1 MARYSACM
9 SEPARVRRRPKLLT
23 VLGSLIAL
31 LIAAGLALQ
40 IAIWRNGPAV
50 LDAVDRVTGGSR
62 GAVLAERVSYGPS
75 DKQYLSV
82 YTPKDPV
89 AEPMPVIVFVHGGS
103 WNKGDP
109 ENYGF
114 IGRAFVPE
122 GFVVV
127 LAAYRLHPEAVYP
140 AMIED
145 TAAAIAWTQANIAKH
160 GGDPSRIVI
169 AGHSAGAYN
178 VAMTAL
184 EARWLAE
191 AGGSTAQI
199 AGVVGLAGPYDFYPF
214 DSDSTRASFG
224 HVSQGEVT
232 QPITHVRDDAPPKL
246 LVHGEADTLVK
257 PRNSRELAKRLEN
270 SGAKVETLYLKDA
283 DHNQPL
289 LALASPWRSKSE
301 VFSAFV
307 EFARKARSSVPVKDE
322 MR

>member
-1 MARYSACM
+1 
-9 SEPARVRRRPKLLT
+9 LLT
-23 VLGSLIAL
+23 FLGVSIAL

-50 LDAVDRVTGGSR
+50 LDAVDRITGGAR

-89 AEPMPVIVFVHGGS
+89 AEPLPVIVFVHGGS

-114 IGRAFVPE
+114 IGRAFAPE

-160 GGDPSRIVI
+160 GGDPSRII
-169 AGHSAGAYN
+169 ISGHSAGAYN

-191 AGGSTAQI
+191 AGGSAEQI

-224 HVSQGEVT
+224 HVAQGEVT
-232 QPITHVRDDAPPKL
+232 QPVTHVRDDAPPKL
-246 LVHGEADTLVK
+246 LVHGEADT
-257 PRNSRELAKRLEN
+257 RELAKRLEN
-270 SGAKVETLYLKDA
+270 AGAKVETLYLKDA

-289 LALASPWRSKSE
+289 LALASPWRGNSE
-301 VFSAFV
+301 VFRAFV
-307 EFARKARSSVPVKDE
+307 EFARDAHASVPVQDE

>member
-1 MARYSACM
+1 MNNDV
-9 SEPARVRRRPKLLT
+9 RVRRRPKLLAF
-23 VLGSLIAL
+23 LGVSIAVLIAG
-31 LIAAGLALQ
+31 GLALQ

-50 LDAVDRVTGGSR
+50 LDAVDRITGGAR

-82 YTPKDPV
+82 YTPKDSV
-89 AEPMPVIVFVHGGS
+89 AEPLPVIVFVHGGS
-103 WNKGDP
+103 WNKGSP

-127 LAAYRLHPEAVYP
+127 LAAYRLHPEAIYP

-145 TAAAIAWTQANIAKH
+145 TAAAIAWTQANITKH

-169 AGHSAGAYN
+169 SGHSAGAYN

-184 EARWLAE
+184 EARWLTE
-191 AGGSTAQI
+191 AGGSAEQI

-224 HVSQGEVT
+224 HVPQGEVT
-232 QPITHVRDDAPPKL
+232 QPVTHVRDDAPPKL

-270 SGAKVETLYLKDA
+270 AGGKVETLYLKDG

-289 LALASPWRSKSE
+289 LALASPWRGNSE
-301 VFSAFV
+301 VFRAFV
-307 EFARKARSSVPVKDE
+307 EFARDAHASVPVQDK

>member
-1 MARYSACM
+1 MNNDV
-9 SEPARVRRRPKLLT
+9 RVRRRSKLLT
-23 VLGSLIAL
+23 FLGVLIAV

-50 LDAVDRVTGGSR
+50 LDAVDRITGGAR
-62 GAVLAERVSYGPS
+62 GAVLAERVSYGAS
-75 DKQYLSV
+75 DKQYLLV

-89 AEPMPVIVFVHGGS
+89 AEPLPVIVFVHGGS

-160 GGDPSRIVI
+160 GGDPSRII
-169 AGHSAGAYN
+169 ISGHSAGAYN

-191 AGGSTAQI
+191 AGGSAEQI

-214 DSDSTRASFG
+214 DSDSTQASFG
-224 HVSQGEVT
+224 HVARGEVT
-232 QPITHVRDDAPPKL
+232 QPVTHVRDDAPPKL

-270 SGAKVETLYLKDA
+270 AGAKVETLYLKDA
-283 DHNQPL
+283 EHNQPL
-289 LALASPWRSKSE
+289 LALASPWRGNSK
-301 VFSAFV
+301 VFRAFV
-307 EFARKARSSVPVKDE
+307 EFARDAHASVPVQDE

>member
-1 MARYSACM
+1 M
-9 SEPARVRRRPKLLT
+9 
-23 VLGSLIAL
+23 
-31 LIAAGLALQ
+31 
-40 IAIWRNGPAV
+40 
-50 LDAVDRVTGGSR
+50 
-62 GAVLAERVSYGPS
+62 SYGAS

-89 AEPMPVIVFVHGGS
+89 AEPLPVIVFVHGGS

-114 IGRAFVPE
+114 IGRAFAPE

-160 GGDPSRIVI
+160 GGDPSRII
-169 AGHSAGAYN
+169 ISGHSAGAYN

-191 AGGSTAQI
+191 AGGSAEQI

-224 HVSQGEVT
+224 HVAQGEVT
-232 QPITHVRDDAPPKL
+232 QPVTHVRDDAPPKL

-270 SGAKVETLYLKDA
+270 AGAKVETLYLKDA

-289 LALASPWRSKSE
+289 LALASPWRGNSE
-301 VFSAFV
+301 VFRAFV
-307 EFARKARSSVPVKDE
+307 EFARDAHASVPVQDE

>member
-1 MARYSACM
+1 MNNDV
-9 SEPARVRRRPKLLT
+9 RVRRRPKLLT
-23 VLGSLIAL
+23 FLGVSIAV

-50 LDAVDRVTGGSR
+50 LDAVDRITGGAR

-82 YTPKDPV
+82 YTHKDPV
-89 AEPMPVIVFVHGGS
+89 AEPLPVIVFVHGGS

-160 GGDPSRIVI
+160 GGDPSRII
-169 AGHSAGAYN
+169 ISGHSAGAYN

-191 AGGSTAQI
+191 AGGSAEQI
-199 AGVVGLAGPYDFYPF
+199 AGVVG
-214 DSDSTRASFG
+214 
-224 HVSQGEVT
+224 HVAHGEVT
-232 QPITHVRDDAPPKL
+232 QPVTHVRDDAPPKL

-270 SGAKVETLYLKDA
+270 AGAKVETLYLKDA

-289 LALASPWRSKSE
+289 LALASPWRGNSE
-301 VFSAFV
+301 VFRAFV
-307 EFARKARSSVPVKDE
+307 EFARDAHASVPVQDE